1 MLKRLLYNK
10 FFLVFLLALVW
21 LSFFDKNNLLYQR
34 KLNTQIDGM
43 KESKSFYQSE
53 IEKLIKHQK
62 ELNSD
67 RMHLEKYARERFLM
81 KKKGETIFII
91 ED

>member
-1 MLKRLLYNK
+1 M
-10 FFLVFLLALVW
+10 FLIW

-34 KLNTQIDGM
+34 KLNKQISGM
-43 KESKSFYQSE
+43 KENKAFYETE
-53 IEKLIKHQK
+53 IEKLLKHQA

-67 RMHLEKYARERFLM
+67 DRQLEKYARERFLM
-81 KKKGETIFII
+81 KKPGETIFII